1 MGSCIICGTSTDGPI
16 CEVHEEDVVFEF
28 EGNQP
33 SQLTSGR
40 FYVGSVDGYADFG
53 VFINIGNVTGL
64 LHRSKLDR
72 RLESL
77 QWEVGDDACVQVN
90 NVRDNGD
97 IDLDWSIRETPDD
110 FRGHLLQTPEGDSFI
125 EEKAEDDGDDGDDGD
140 DDEDD
145 EDERGE
151 TETDNGIETE
161 PEVEVE
167 HDTDDTDDTDDTETT
182 PDAPEPTPG
191 EPGTTGGAD
200 EQSGGN
206 PGDAELSEIAA
217 DSPGEDD
224 STDDAE
230 GDDIDAGHER
240 VTVGSLEDRVG
251 DTVRL
256 EGTIASARQT
266 SGPTVFELEDET
278 GIVDCA
284 AFVEA
289 GVRAY
294 PDIEAGDI
302 VRLDGEA
309 RVRRDEIQV
318 ETDSIEALPEEAGD
332 AVEARMDEALDDRAS
347 PDSVD
352 PIADDPEIDAIV
364 DDIETVATEIRRAVI
379 ESRPI
384 VVRHDATTD
393 GYVAGA
399 AIERAVLPLVEAEH
413 GTADSVY
420 HYFDRRPLE
429 DGVYDMNDATKDAT
443 RMLGDR
449 DRHGE
454 KIPLFVFA
462 AAGST
467 AASADA
473 LDLLDIYG
481 APQAV
486 IDGRAADDAV
496 VDRIDSLVTAE
507 TRTVSTV
514 AATLAAAINGDV
526 REDLLHLPAVSYWAD
541 APEMYVDL
549 AADAG
554 IDAESTKQLRGAVAL
569 EAFYQSYEDKRE
581 LIIDLL
587 FEKRTGLAAQ
597 VSEQFVTKLDD
608 ELDTVV
614 PNLDER
620 TVDGVSVAVLDTDAY
635 AHRYDF
641 PPTRLLLDELGRRLD
656 SAAVVGVGTD
666 ELHVRADGD
675 FDLDSV
681 VAELDETVPDAG
693 VSNPRTR
700 QPTIEFLAGEREAVI
715 EAVVDAVAGSIVT
728 PSA

>member
-33 SQLTSGR
+33 SQLTPGR

-53 VFINIGNVTGL
+53 VFVNIGNVTGL

-77 QWEVGDDACVQVN
+77 EWEVGDEVCVQVN

-97 IDLDWSIRETPDD
+97 IDLDWSIRETPED
-110 FRGHLLQTPEGDSFI
+110 FRGHLLQTTEGDSLL
-125 EEKAEDDGDDGDDGD
+125 ETGDDETGDDETGDDETEDDGH
-140 DDEDD
+140 
-145 EDERGE
+145 ERGE
-151 TETDNGIETE
+151 GGADAESESETD
-161 PEVEVE
+161 PA
-167 HDTDDTDDTDDTETT
+167 
-182 PDAPEPTPG
+182 DAEPTSG

-206 PGDAELSEIAA
+206 PGDAELSEIAT
-217 DSPGEDD
+217 DSSGEDD
-224 STDDAE
+224 PTADA
-230 GDDIDAGHER
+230 DRER

-251 DTVRL
+251 EVVRL
-256 EGTIASARQT
+256 EGVVASARQT

-278 GIVDCA
+278 GVVDCA

-294 PDIEAGDI
+294 PEIEAGDV
-302 VRLDGEA
+302 VRLEGEA
-309 RVRRDEIQV
+309 RVRRGEIQL
-318 ETDSIEALPEEAGD
+318 ETDSIEPLPEASGD

-347 PDSVD
+347 PDDVD

-364 DDIETVATEIRRAVI
+364 DDVEAVATEIRRAVI
-379 ESRPI
+379 DSRPI

-467 AASADA
+467 AASADG
-473 LDLLDIYG
+473 LDLLDVYD
-481 APQAV
+481 APRVV
-486 IDGRAADDAV
+486 IDGRAADEAV
-496 VDRIDSLVTAE
+496 DDRIDSLVTAE
-507 TRTVSTV
+507 TRTASTV

-526 REDLLHLPAVSYWAD
+526 RGDLLHLPAVSYWAD
-541 APEMYVDL
+541 APQTYVDL
-549 AADAG
+549 AADAS
-554 IDAESTKQLRGAVAL
+554 IDAESTKQLREAIAL

-597 VSEQFVTKLDD
+597 VSEQFVTKLDS

-614 PNLDER
+614 PNLEER
-620 TVDGVSVAVLDTDAY
+620 TVDGVGVTVLDTDAHT
-635 AHRYDF
+635 HRYDF
-641 PPTRLLLDELGRRLD
+641 PPTRLLLNELDRRLD

-666 ELHVRADGD
+666 ELHLRTDGGI
-675 FDLDSV
+675 DLDSV
-681 VAELDETVPDAG
+681 VADLDTAVPEAG
-693 VSNPRTR
+693 VSNPGTR
-700 QPTIEFLAGEREAVI
+700 QPTIEFLAGERDAVV
-715 EAVVDAVAGSIVT
+715 EAVVDAVAGAIAA

>member
-33 SQLTSGR
+33 SQLTPGR

-77 QWEVGDDACVQVN
+77 EWEVGDNVCVQVN

-97 IDLDWSIRETPDD
+97 IDLDWSIRETPED

-125 EEKAEDDGDDGDDGD
+125 DEDAEDGRE

-145 EDERGE
+145 GDERGE
-151 TETDNGIETE
+151 TATDTEAE
-161 PEVEVE
+161 PEPKAEAG
-167 HDTDDTDDTDDTETT
+167 TDPEPDDSNAT

-200 EQSGGN
+200 EQTGGS

-217 DSPGEDD
+217 DSPDEDG

-230 GDDIDAGHER
+230 GDDIDAEHER
-240 VTVGSLEDRVG
+240 VTVESLEDRVG

-256 EGTIASARQT
+256 EGTIASVRQT

-294 PDIEAGDI
+294 PDIEAGDV

-318 ETDSIEALPEEAGD
+318 ETDSIETLPEEAGD
-332 AVEARMDEALDDRAS
+332 AVETRMNEALDDRAS
-347 PDSVD
+347 PDSVN

-364 DDIETVATEIRRAVI
+364 DDIEAVATEIRRAVI

-399 AIERAVLPLVEAEH
+399 AIERAVLPLIEAEH

-467 AASADA
+467 AASADG

-481 APQAV
+481 APQVV
-486 IDGRAADDAV
+486 IDGQAADDAV
-496 VDRIDSLVTAE
+496 ADRIDSLVTAE

-514 AATLAAAINGDV
+514 AATLAATTNGDV

-549 AADAG
+549 AAGAG
-554 IDAESTKQLRGAVAL
+554 IDAESTKQLREAVAL

-620 TVDGVSVAVLDTDAY
+620 IVDGVPVAVLDTDAY
-635 AHRYDF
+635 THRYDF
-641 PPTRLLLDELGRRLD
+641 PPTRLLLDELDRRLD

-675 FDLDSV
+675 LDLSSV
-681 VAELDETVPDAG
+681 VAELDDTVPDAG
-693 VSNPRTR
+693 VSNPGTR

-715 EAVVDAVAGSIVT
+715 EAVVDAVAGSIAT

>member
-33 SQLTSGR
+33 SQLTPGR

-77 QWEVGDDACVQVN
+77 EWEVGDNVCVQVN

-97 IDLDWSIRETPDD
+97 IDLDWSIRETPED

-125 EEKAEDDGDDGDDGD
+125 DEDAEDGRE

-145 EDERGE
+145 GDERGE
-151 TETDNGIETE
+151 TATDTEAEPEPKAEAGTE
-161 PEVEVE
+161 PEP
-167 HDTDDTDDTDDTETT
+167 DDSNAT

-200 EQSGGN
+200 EQTGGS

-217 DSPGEDD
+217 DSPDEDG

-230 GDDIDAGHER
+230 GDDIDAEHER
-240 VTVGSLEDRVG
+240 VTVESLEDRVG

-256 EGTIASARQT
+256 EGTIATVRQT

-294 PDIEAGDI
+294 PDIEAGDV

-318 ETDSIEALPEEAGD
+318 ETDSIETLPEEAGD
-332 AVEARMDEALDDRAS
+332 AVETRMNEALDDRAS
-347 PDSVD
+347 PDSVN

-364 DDIETVATEIRRAVI
+364 DDIEAVATEIRRAVI

-399 AIERAVLPLVEAEH
+399 AIERAVLPLIEAEH

-467 AASADA
+467 AASADG

-481 APQAV
+481 APQVV
-486 IDGRAADDAV
+486 IDGQAADDAV
-496 VDRIDSLVTAE
+496 ADRIDSLVTAE

-514 AATLAAAINGDV
+514 AATLAATTNGDV

-549 AADAG
+549 AAGAG
-554 IDAESTKQLRGAVAL
+554 IDAESTKQLREAVAL

-620 TVDGVSVAVLDTDAY
+620 IVDGVPVAVLDTDAY
-635 AHRYDF
+635 THRYDF
-641 PPTRLLLDELGRRLD
+641 PPTRLLLDELDRRLD

-675 FDLDSV
+675 LDLSSV
-681 VAELDETVPDAG
+681 VAELDDTVPDAG
-693 VSNPRTR
+693 VSNPGTR

-715 EAVVDAVAGSIVT
+715 EAVVDAVAGSIAT

>member
-16 CEVHEEDVVFEF
+16 CEVHQEDVVFEF

-53 VFINIGNVTGL
+53 VFVNIGNVTGL

-77 QWEVGDDACVQVN
+77 EWEVGDEVCVQVN

-97 IDLDWSIRETPDD
+97 IDLDWSIRETPED
-110 FRGHLLQTPEGDSFI
+110 FRGHLLQTPEGDSHL
-125 EEKAEDDGDDGDDGD
+125 EEEDDEDD
-140 DDEDD
+140 DDEDGRNG
-145 EDERGE
+145 RGE
-151 TETDNGIETE
+151 AGTDAGVETE
-161 PEVEVE
+161 PETQ
-167 HDTDDTDDTDDTETT
+167 TD
-182 PDAPEPTPG
+182 PDPEPDDAEAAPVDAEPTAG

-206 PGDAELSEIAA
+206 PGDAELSEIAD

-224 STDDAE
+224 AADAE
-230 GDDIDAGHER
+230 VESDDVDADRER
-240 VTVGSLEDRVG
+240 VTVDSLEDRVG
-251 DTVRL
+251 ETVRL
-256 EGTIASARQT
+256 EGTVASARQT

-294 PDIEAGDI
+294 PEIEAGDV

-318 ETDSIEALPEEAGD
+318 ETDSIEPLPEEAGD

-347 PDSVD
+347 PDDVD
-352 PIADDPEIDAIV
+352 PIADDSEIDAIV
-364 DDIETVATEIRRAVI
+364 DDVEAVATEIRRAVI
-379 ESRPI
+379 DSRPI

-467 AASADA
+467 AASADG
-473 LDLLDIYG
+473 LDLLDVYD
-481 APQAV
+481 APRVV
-486 IDGRAADDAV
+486 IDGRAADEAV
-496 VDRIDSLVTAE
+496 DDRIDSLVTAE

-526 REDLLHLPAVSYWAD
+526 RDDLLHLPAVSYWAD
-541 APEMYVDL
+541 APETYVDL

-554 IDAESTKQLRGAVAL
+554 IDAESTKQLREAIAL

-597 VSEQFVTKLDD
+597 VSEQFVTKLDS

-614 PNLDER
+614 PNLEER
-620 TVDGVSVAVLDTDAY
+620 TVDGVGVTLLDTDAY
-635 AHRYDF
+635 THRYDF
-641 PPTRLLLDELGRRLD
+641 PPTRLLLDELDRRLD

-675 FDLDSV
+675 LDLDSV
-681 VAELDETVPDAG
+681 VADLAASVPDAG
-693 VSNPRTR
+693 VSNPGTR

-715 EAVVDAVAGSIVT
+715 EAVVDAVAGSIAT

>member
-33 SQLTSGR
+33 SQLTPGR

-77 QWEVGDDACVQVN
+77 EWEVGDNVCVQVN

-97 IDLDWSIRETPDD
+97 IDLDWSIRETPED

-125 EEKAEDDGDDGDDGD
+125 DEDAEDGRE

-145 EDERGE
+145 GDERGE
-151 TETDNGIETE
+151 TATDTEAEPEPEAGTE
-161 PEVEVE
+161 PEP
-167 HDTDDTDDTDDTETT
+167 DDSNAT

-200 EQSGGN
+200 EQTGGS

-217 DSPGEDD
+217 DSPDEDG

-230 GDDIDAGHER
+230 GDDIDAEHER
-240 VTVGSLEDRVG
+240 VTVESLEDRVG

-256 EGTIASARQT
+256 EGTIASVRQT

-294 PDIEAGDI
+294 PDIEAGDV

-318 ETDSIEALPEEAGD
+318 ETDSIETLPEEAGD
-332 AVEARMDEALDDRAS
+332 AVETRMNEALDDRAS
-347 PDSVD
+347 PDSVN

-364 DDIETVATEIRRAVI
+364 DDIEAVATEIRRAVI

-399 AIERAVLPLVEAEH
+399 AIERAVLPLIEAEH

-467 AASADA
+467 AASADG

-481 APQAV
+481 APQVV
-486 IDGRAADDAV
+486 IDGQAADDAV
-496 VDRIDSLVTAE
+496 ADRIDSLVTAE

-514 AATLAAAINGDV
+514 AATLAATTNGDV

-549 AADAG
+549 AAGAG
-554 IDAESTKQLRGAVAL
+554 IDAESTKQLREAVAL

-620 TVDGVSVAVLDTDAY
+620 IVDGVPVAVLDTDAY
-635 AHRYDF
+635 THRYDF
-641 PPTRLLLDELGRRLD
+641 PPTRLLLDELDRRLD

-675 FDLDSV
+675 LDLSSV
-681 VAELDETVPDAG
+681 VAELDDTVPDAG
-693 VSNPRTR
+693 VSNPGTR

-715 EAVVDAVAGSIVT
+715 EAVVDAVAGSIAT

>member
-1 MGSCIICGTSTDGPI
+1 MGSCIICGTSTEGPI
-16 CEVHEEDVVFEF
+16 CEVHQEDVVFEF

-53 VFINIGNVTGL
+53 VFVNIGNVTGL

-77 QWEVGDDACVQVN
+77 EWEVGDEVCVQVN

-97 IDLDWSIRETPDD
+97 IDLDWSIRETPED
-110 FRGHLLQTPEGDSFI
+110 FRGHLLQTPEGDSHL
-125 EEKAEDDGDDGDDGD
+125 EEEDDEDD
-140 DDEDD
+140 DDEDGRNG
-145 EDERGE
+145 RGE
-151 TETDNGIETE
+151 AGTDAGVETE
-161 PEVEVE
+161 PETQ
-167 HDTDDTDDTDDTETT
+167 TD
-182 PDAPEPTPG
+182 PDPEPDDAEAAPVDAEPTAG

-206 PGDAELSEIAA
+206 PGDAELSEIAD

-224 STDDAE
+224 AADAE
-230 GDDIDAGHER
+230 VESDDVDADRER
-240 VTVGSLEDRVG
+240 VTVDSLEDRVG
-251 DTVRL
+251 ETVRL
-256 EGTIASARQT
+256 EGTVASARQT

-294 PDIEAGDI
+294 PEIEAGDV

-318 ETDSIEALPEEAGD
+318 ETDSIEPLPEEAGD

-347 PDSVD
+347 PDGVD
-352 PIADDPEIDAIV
+352 PIADDSEIDAIV
-364 DDIETVATEIRRAVI
+364 DDVEAVATEIRRAVI
-379 ESRPI
+379 DSRPI

-467 AASADA
+467 AASADG
-473 LDLLDIYG
+473 LDLLDVYD
-481 APQAV
+481 APRVV
-486 IDGRAADDAV
+486 IDGRAADEAV
-496 VDRIDSLVTAE
+496 DDRIDSLVTAE

-526 REDLLHLPAVSYWAD
+526 RDDLLHLPAVSYWAD
-541 APEMYVDL
+541 APETYVDL

-554 IDAESTKQLRGAVAL
+554 IDAESTKQLREAIAL

-597 VSEQFVTKLDD
+597 VSEQFVTKLDS

-614 PNLDER
+614 PNLEER
-620 TVDGVSVAVLDTDAY
+620 TVDGVGVTLLDTDAY
-635 AHRYDF
+635 THRYDF
-641 PPTRLLLDELGRRLD
+641 PPTRLLLDELDRRLD

-675 FDLDSV
+675 LDLDSV
-681 VAELDETVPDAG
+681 VADLAASVPDAG
-693 VSNPRTR
+693 VSNPGTR

-715 EAVVDAVAGSIVT
+715 EAVVDAVAGSIAT

>member
-1 MGSCIICGTSTDGPI
+1 MGSCIICGTSTEGPI
-16 CEVHEEDVVFEF
+16 CEVHQEDVVFEF

-53 VFINIGNVTGL
+53 VFVNIGNVTGL

-77 QWEVGDDACVQVN
+77 EWEVGDEVCVQVN

-97 IDLDWSIRETPDD
+97 IDLDWSIRETPED
-110 FRGHLLQTPEGDSFI
+110 FRGHLLQTPEGDSLL
-125 EEKAEDDGDDGDDGD
+125 EEDEADEDASGAGDDEPG

-145 EDERGE
+145 GYGRVGGE
-151 TETDNGIETE
+151 ADADSDSESEPDPETG
-161 PEVEVE
+161 
-167 HDTDDTDDTDDTETT
+167 TD
-182 PDAPEPTPG
+182 PVDAGPTPG

-206 PGDAELSEIAA
+206 PGDAELGDIAA

-224 STDDAE
+224 APEDE
-230 GDDIDAGHER
+230 GDDADRER
-240 VTVGSLEDRVG
+240 VTVDSLEDRVG
-251 DTVRL
+251 EVVRL
-256 EGTIASARQT
+256 EGTVTSARQT

-294 PDIEAGDI
+294 PEIEAGDV
-302 VRLDGEA
+302 VRLEGEA
-309 RVRRDEIQV
+309 RVRRDEIQL
-318 ETDSIEALPEEAGD
+318 ETDSIEPLPEEAGD

-347 PDSVD
+347 PDGVD

-364 DDIETVATEIRRAVI
+364 DDIEAVATEIRRAVI
-379 ESRPI
+379 DSRPI

-413 GTADSVY
+413 GTADAVY

-467 AASADA
+467 AASADG
-473 LDLLDIYG
+473 LDLLDVYD
-481 APQAV
+481 APRVV
-486 IDGRAADDAV
+486 IDGRAADEAV
-496 VDRIDSLVTAE
+496 DDRIDSLVTAE

-526 REDLLHLPAVSYWAD
+526 REDLLHLPAVSYWTD
-541 APEMYVDL
+541 APQTYVDL

-554 IDAESTKQLRGAVAL
+554 IDAESTKQLREAIAL

-597 VSEQFVTKLDD
+597 VSEQFVTKLDS

-614 PNLDER
+614 PNLEER
-620 TVDGVSVAVLDTDAY
+620 TADGVGVTILDTDAY
-635 AHRYDF
+635 THRYDF
-641 PPTRLLLDELGRRLD
+641 PPTRLLLDELDRRIG

-666 ELHVRADGD
+666 ELHLRADGD
-675 FDLDSV
+675 LDLGSV
-681 VAELDETVPDAG
+681 VADLAASVPDAG
-693 VSNPRTR
+693 VSNPGTR
-700 QPTIEFLAGEREAVI
+700 QPTIEFLAGEREAVV
-715 EAVVDAVAGSIVT
+715 EAVVDAVANSIAA